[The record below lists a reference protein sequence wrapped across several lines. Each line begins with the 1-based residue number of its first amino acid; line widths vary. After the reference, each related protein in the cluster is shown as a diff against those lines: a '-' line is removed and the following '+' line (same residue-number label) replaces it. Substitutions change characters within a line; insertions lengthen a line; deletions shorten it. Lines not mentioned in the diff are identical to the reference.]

1 MRSLESIP
9 FVSFGK
15 DLVPGAVKMPN
26 DLKECRRR
34 ALNCVL
40 EAKVAKTLEESES
53 FAKLARSWI
62 ELAEEIE
69 RTQALLSEVDAFAES
84 DEKFEPM
91 KRAG

>member
-1 MRSLESIP
+1 
-9 FVSFGK
+9 
-15 DLVPGAVKMPN
+15 MPN

-69 RTQALLSEVDAFAES
+69 RTHALLAEVDALAEP

-91 KRAG
+91 ERAG